1 MSLMNKSTPG
11 WMSKGGFAA
20 LIVLI
25 FVVGG
30 VHTFWYKDFQPDD
43 TFIYLVYVK
52 SYLQGNGLTFNG
64 QLVEGYSSVLWTL
77 LVTLLAATGVDAL
90 WGSKLLGWL
99 AYAGIGVFLLS
110 AHRAAGANRA
120 SALCALA
127 IFFSVPS
134 LAMWASGAMETVLF
148 SAIMCAAV
156 LTYYQARMGVRHH
169 FYYVASGVLFGL
181 LSICR
186 PEGFALIGAIFAFEA
201 ILVLHK
207 KKSSL
212 QGVITTVGVYA
223 VMTASMFAIRWS
235 IYGKLFP
242 ATVGAKT
249 GSLSVQMYHGQQYLI
264 GFFQSY
270 SFFVLAYASLL
281 LFGLFSLRR
290 KSDSKYFLLWLSTIL
305 VAGYTLF
312 NFLVGGDWMLGWRFV
327 TPIIPFIVLTIGIC
341 LSALNSKV
349 ASIITLLIMANL
361 IGFSSKLHESAM
373 LQAASDRGDI
383 LMGQYINSLDL
394 PHDAKIAVIDA
405 GAIPYYAELYTIDM
419 IGLNDS
425 YLSGLPGGFLQK
437 YDNSYVLA
445 SKPAVIQFHTRV
457 LDDSRYVVPTEAF
470 IGATKLF
477 YSAEFQRWYVNDPD
491 SPVPHLFRRL
501 AVPKENTFIE
511 DFMSADIS
519 AAVNESRVI
528 LQVTKKGEGV
538 WVAPTGTHTEAG
550 AVYLRVHVKA
560 KDSQFEEDKLLPI
573 PKNLRVGES
582 LTVEFD
588 MPREAISGLEMISAC
603 PILAGV
609 DELTA
614 CTTGEAGNLIGT
626 HRKIKGTAGT
636 FRFDDPLLS
645 LQGWSGF
652 EKDHVWSLGG
662 TSHIDFQ
669 LSEDAKIRAVDLKL
683 MPFGDQP
690 LEILLNGNMLF
701 KGRISNVGEITLDPG
716 DVLPA
721 HNSIIIRHPGAAAPG
736 AGDTRAIAIALV
748 SMTLQP

>member
-1 MSLMNKSTPG
+1 MSLMNTNTPG

-25 FVVGG
+25 FLVGG
-30 VHTFWYKDFQPDD
+30 VHTYWYRDFQPDD

-77 LVTLLAATGVDAL
+77 LVTLLAAAGVDAL

-99 AYAGIGVFLLS
+99 AYAGIGTFLLS

-148 SAIMCAAV
+148 SAIICAAV

-186 PEGFALIGAIFAFEA
+186 PEGFALIGAVFAFEA

-212 QGVITTVGVYA
+212 QGVITTVGIYA

-281 LFGLFSLRR
+281 LFGLFSLR
-290 KSDSKYFLLWLSTIL
+290 KKNDSKYFLLWLSTIL

-361 IGFSSKLHESAM
+361 IGFSSKLHERAM

-383 LMGQYINSLDL
+383 LMGQYIKSLDL

-445 SKPAVIQFHTRV
+445 NKPAVIQFHTRA
-457 LDDSRYVVPTEAF
+457 LDDSHYVVPTEAF

-477 YSAEFQRWYVNDPD
+477 YSAEFQRWYVNDTK

-501 AVPKENTFIE
+501 TVPKENTFIE
-511 DFMSADIS
+511 DFMSADFS
-519 AAVNESRVI
+519 AAVNGSRVT
-528 LQVTKKGEGV
+528 LKATKKGEGV

-550 AVYLRVHVKA
+550 AVYIRVHVKA

-573 PKNLRVGES
+573 PKNLRIGES

-588 MPREAISGLEMISAC
+588 MPREAISGLELISAC

-614 CTTGEAGNLIGT
+614 CTTGEAGNLLTT
-626 HRKIKGTAGT
+626 HQKTKGAPGI

-645 LQGWSGF
+645 LRGWSGF
-652 EKDHVWSLGG
+652 ETDHVWSLGE
-662 TSHIDFQ
+662 TSTIDFQ
-669 LSEDAKIRAVDLKL
+669 LSENAGIRVVSLKL

-690 LEILLNGNMLF
+690 LEILLNGDMLF
-701 KGRISNVGEITLDPG
+701 KGKITDTREIALSPG
-716 DVLPA
+716 KILPEN
-721 HNSIIIRHPGAAAPG
+721 NSILIRHPGAVAPG
-736 AGDTRAIAIALV
+736 AGDARTIAVALV
-748 SMTLQP
+748 SITLQP